1 MLKYN
6 PNGRNRCFYCNETS
20 DKSLAID
27 HVIPF
32 DYVLDTDLF
41 NSVPACKSCN
51 SVKSNRLPD
60 YKTNFKLVLAR
71 NEKMNLKFYDSNN
84 FDKLYDDCLREY
96 HGDRGFFI
104 NKYKK

>member
-1 MLKYN
+1 MIIMMNIIKN
-6 PNGRNRCFYCNETS
+6 TIV
-20 DKSLAID
+20 KSST
-27 HVIPF
+27 V
-32 DYVLDTDLF
+32 
-41 NSVPACKSCN
+41 KSN